1 MTPADGLDLLE
12 WWFPVASW
20 GVVLAALTAVAQT
33 WIKRIDGRFA
43 GSAWLPLLA
52 AAIAVIPVAGL
63 PIGRWLH
70 GLNLGFS
77 LPFLGLL
84 ANLWVSPLL
93 SRPLLDTR
101 AVRTAVWFGAVAGTA
116 LYPCAVGLGSFDP
129 YVLGWSSPGIAALA
143 GLVGAVLLLRRN
155 AFGGVL
161 LASGLFWQSGVLES
175 NNAWDAIV
183 DPIYWLLSLLNLF
196 IGGLSISG
204 LGSLLKRS
212 RRLTALTAT
221 VALLLCGSAPK
232 QPPPSAEQLDEQW
245 AASAAGLERR
255 AMAAGNDELTTLVRG
270 WQIPPEAGRQI
281 AVRIPPAL
289 EKPTS
294 IDTPDEDAIW
304 SDFIAIRESRAEA
317 FFQLAVAAA
326 QAHGR
331 MPTRAERAVPDSASR
346 PKLDQ
351 QGCEAIR
358 LLYRTLRENPDHERA
373 REAGGWV
380 RREGRW
386 VWPEAA
392 RRLDKA
398 EEFSPRFGWLPRGR
412 LARYE
417 QGERYERGRWMKP
430 EVVRRADKPPTV
442 AEGIRFASDHW
453 QITSSADPAETA
465 TLAASL
471 EEAHDVWL
479 QIFGSYAI
487 EPVDLERRFEG
498 RGRTAVRDPFAAVLF
513 ADRSQYV
520 AELESLEPRIGGTLG
535 IYWTPRRTAYFLPAD
550 AAGQEAAPLAT
561 VHHEATHQLF
571 AESRKTSPLAGERCG
586 FWAIEAAAC
595 YMESLVPTAFGWTV
609 GGRDAGRA
617 AAARER
623 LVEDG
628 FYVSLSELCS
638 LGRREFQ
645 ADDRLPQI
653 YSQIAGLAD
662 FFMNGEG
669 GRRREAFVEYLTR
682 IYTGTVDPDTLARL
696 CGVSSANLDDA
707 YRRHMA
713 R

>member
-1 MTPADGLDLLE
+1 MTPTACLDLLG
-12 WWFPVASW
+12 WWFPVACW
-20 GVVLAALTAVAQT
+20 AVVLAALKALVRAGLS
-33 WIKRIDGRFA
+33 RIGGRFA
-43 GSAWLPLLA
+43 PPVWLPLVA
-52 AAIAVIPVAGL
+52 AGIAFIPVGGL
-63 PIGRWLH
+63 PIGRWLL

-77 LPFLGLL
+77 LPFLALM

-93 SRPLLDTR
+93 GRPLLDAP
-101 AVRTAVWFGAVAGTA
+101 AVRAAVWFGAVAGTV

-129 YVLGWSSPGIAALA
+129 YVLGWRSPGIGTLA
-143 GLVGAVLLLRRN
+143 GGLGAVLVLRRN
-155 AFGGVL
+155 AFGAVL
-161 LASGLFWQSGVLES
+161 LASGLLWQSGLLES
-175 NNAWDAIV
+175 DNAWDALV
-183 DPIYWLLSLLNLF
+183 DPVYWLLSMANLT
-196 IGGLSISG
+196 IGGMA
-204 LGSLLKRS
+204 SLLKPP
-212 RRLTALTAT
+212 RLAAA
-221 VALLLCGSAPK
+221 VAAAVAVSLCGSAPK

-255 AMAAGNDELTTLVRG
+255 AMAVGNDELTTLVRG
-270 WQIPPEAGRQI
+270 WQMPPEDGRQI
-281 AVRIPPAL
+281 AVRIPSSL
-289 EKPTS
+289 ERPDS
-294 IDTPDEDAIW
+294 IDSPEEEAIW
-304 SDFIAIRESRAEA
+304 SDFVAARQSRAEA
-317 FFQLAVAAA
+317 FFQLALNAA
-326 QAHGR
+326 QAHVR
-331 MPTRAERAVPDSASR
+331 MPTRAERAAPDAVPR

-358 LLYRTLRENPDHERA
+358 LLYRALRENPDHERA

-380 RREGRW
+380 RRQGRW

-392 RRLDKA
+392 RRLDKGD
-398 EEFSPRFGWLPRGR
+398 EFSPRFGWLPRGR

-417 QGERYERGRWMKP
+417 QGERYERGRWVKADDGHPAEKP
-430 EVVRRADKPPTV
+430 SAL
-442 AEGIRFASDHW
+442 AEGTHFASDHW
-453 QITSSADPAETA
+453 QITSTADPAETA
-465 TLAASL
+465 ILAASL
-471 EEAHDVWL
+471 EEAHDIWL
-479 QIFGSYAI
+479 QVFGSFAL
-487 EPVDLERRFEG
+487 EPVDMERRFEG

-513 ADRSQYV
+513 ADRGQYV

-535 IYWTPRRTAYFLPAD
+535 IYWTPRRTAYFLTAAAAGPAD
-550 AAGQEAAPLAT
+550 ASLAT

-571 AESRKTSPLAGERCG
+571 AETRKTSPLAGERCG
-586 FWAIEAAAC
+586 FWAIEAVAC
-595 YMESLVPTAFGWTV
+595 YMESLAPTAHGWTL

-617 AAARER
+617 AAGRER

-645 ADDRLPQI
+645 ADERLPQI
-653 YSQIAGLAD
+653 YSQIAGMAD

-696 CGVSSANLDDA
+696 CGVSYANLDDA